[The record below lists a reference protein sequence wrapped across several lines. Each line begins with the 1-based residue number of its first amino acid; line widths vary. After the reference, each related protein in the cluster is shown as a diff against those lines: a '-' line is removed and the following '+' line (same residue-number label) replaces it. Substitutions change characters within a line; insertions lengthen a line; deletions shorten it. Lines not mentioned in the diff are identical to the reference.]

1 MMSQLIQTILVTVNT
16 EHSTHVA
23 LDKAEQLAKQT
34 HAELH
39 LLTSTYD
46 SITQYSDFLSE
57 PQYLQIQQHML
68 SNKEALLDEIADEIE
83 NDGVKCI
90 NHVRFTPNI
99 ADALDDLT
107 AALDIDLVMKRK
119 SEDLDQ
125 INPFYTPTD
134 RQCIRHSHKPLWL
147 VNDDELTYQSIVVAI
162 DPISGDKAH
171 QILNEKIVLF
181 SRWLADKYDANVIY
195 INVYEA
201 PIQTVGFEMAAIA
214 YDDLLDNVARHHEE
228 AMNEF
233 AKAHD
238 IDPKNC
244 IIDMGDPAQ
253 IIAHN
258 CDTHKADLLIIG
270 TVGRSGIAGFF
281 IGNTVEDVLGKVHC
295 EVLCIPAQE

>member
-1 MMSQLIQTILVTVNT
+1 MSQLIQTILVTVNT

-34 HAELH
+34 NAELH

-68 SNKEALLDEIADEIE
+68 SNKEVLLDEIADEIE
-83 NDGVKCI
+83 NNGVKCI

-107 AALDIDLVMKRK
+107 NALDVDIVMKRK

-125 INPFYTPTD
+125 VNPFYTPTD

-147 VNDDELTYQSIVVAI
+147 VNDDDLTYASIVVAI
-162 DPISGDKAH
+162 DPVSGDQAH
-171 QILNEKIVLF
+171 RVLNEKIVLY
-181 SRWLADKYDANVIY
+181 SRWLADKYDATVKY
-195 INVYEA
+195 VNVYEA

-214 YDDLLDNVARHHEE
+214 YDDLLDNVTRHH
-228 AMNEF
+228 
-233 AKAHD
+233 
-238 IDPKNC
+238 
-244 IIDMGDPAQ
+244 Q
-253 IIAHN
+253 
-258 CDTHKADLLIIG
+258 
-270 TVGRSGIAGFF
+270 
-281 IGNTVEDVLGKVHC
+281 
-295 EVLCIPAQE
+295 

>member
-1 MMSQLIQTILVTVNT
+1 MSQLIQTILVTVNT

-34 HAELH
+34 NAELH

-68 SNKEALLDEIADEIE
+68 SNKEVLLDEIE
-83 NDGVKCI
+83 NNGVKCI

-107 AALDIDLVMKRK
+107 NALDVDIVMKRK

-125 INPFYTPTD
+125 VNPFYTPTD

-147 VNDDELTYQSIVVAI
+147 VNDDDLTYASIVVAI
-162 DPISGDKAH
+162 DPVSGDQAH
-171 QILNEKIVLF
+171 RVLNEKIVLY
-181 SRWLADKYDANVIY
+181 SRWLADKYDATVKY
-195 INVYEA
+195 VNVYEA

-214 YDDLLDNVARHHEE
+214 YDDLLDNVTRHHQE
-228 AMNEF
+228 AMTEF
-233 AKAHD
+233 AQAHD
-238 IDPKNC
+238 IDPKDC

-253 IIAHN
+253 IIAHT
-258 CDTHKADLLIIG
+258 CATQHADLLIIG
-270 TVGRSGIAGFF
+270 TVGRSGISGFF
-281 IGNTVEDVLGKVHC
+281 IGNTAEDVLGKVHC